1 MARGSEGERRKK
13 EHYYKAAKRAGYRS
27 RSAFKI
33 KQMVKD
39 QGLLKGVDI
48 VLELCSAPGGWTQ
61 VLREL
66 NKNLRIVAID
76 LDEMQPIQG
85 IHFIQGSILDETIIK
100 KASEL
105 IGCSFDLVL
114 SDCSPKVSGH
124 WELDVVRQLEL
135 AERTFEI
142 GVQVLGPNGKALAK
156 VFQGTGFQ
164 EFLQSIR
171 RQYNST
177 KLIKPPAS
185 RKSSAEIYLL
195 AAGPRRRVEDSEE
208 IDED

>member
-13 EHYYKAAKRAGYRS
+13 EHYYRAAKKAGYRS

-39 QGLLKGVDI
+39 HGLLRGVDV

-61 VLREL
+61 VLQEL
-66 NKNLRIVAID
+66 DKSFRIVAID
-76 LDEMQPIQG
+76 LDDMQPIQG
-85 IHFIQGSILDETIIK
+85 VHFIKGSILDEEVIK
-100 KASEL
+100 KARE
-105 IGCSFDLVL
+105 IMGGSFDLVL

-124 WELDVVRQLEL
+124 WELDVARQLEL

-142 GVQVLGPNGKALAK
+142 GLQVLGPNGKALAK
-156 VFQGTGFQ
+156 VFQGKGFQ
-164 EFLQSIR
+164 EFIQSIR
-171 RQYNST
+171 KKYSNA

-195 AAGPRRRVEDSEE
+195 ATGPRRREEDVEEMD
-208 IDED
+208 

>member
-13 EHYYKAAKRAGYRS
+13 EHYYRAARKAGYRS

-48 VLELCSAPGGWTQ
+48 ILELCSAPGGWTQ
-61 VLREL
+61 VLQEIDR
-66 NKNLRIVAID
+66 NLRIVAID
-76 LDEMQPIQG
+76 LDEMQPVQG
-85 IHFIQGSILDETIIK
+85 VQFIQGSILDDEIIK
-100 KASEL
+100 RATE
-105 IGCSFDLVL
+105 IMGGSFDLVL

-135 AERTFEI
+135 AERTFDI
-142 GVQVLGPNGKALAK
+142 GLQVLGPNGKALAK
-156 VFQGTGFQ
+156 VFQGKGFQ
-164 EFLQSIR
+164 EFLQSIKKK
-171 RQYNST
+171 YNST
-177 KLIKPPAS
+177 KLVKPPAS

-195 AAGPRRRVEDSEE
+195 AIGPRKTAVDEE
-208 IDED
+208 EGPN